1 MAGDTSII
9 KFIGS
14 PYKHVRKTLKPNKQK
29 YKNLV
34 SKEVEALKKLHT
46 TKISPKLVDFGDTWI
61 LMTYVGERTTR
72 KNLPMNW
79 REQVENILKILKKFN
94 ISHNDIQHEE
104 ILVMN
109 NKLYLIDFQHWTS
122 TRQEFNKLVE
132 DNKTGCSWRLD
143 DRESLFSHLESL

>member
-1 MAGDTSII
+1 MAGNTSII

-14 PYKHVRKTLKPNKQK
+14 PYKHVRKTLKLNKQK

-46 TKISPKLVDFGDTWI
+46 TEISPKLVDFGDTWI

-132 DNKTGCSWRLD
+132 DSKTSCGWRLD